1 MNSTRRRVVVPAR
14 EARAV
19 RLATGDRARV
29 IDLEGRQVGDVFCFA
44 AEDPSEHLSAAH
56 TRTQLGRL
64 FPALG
69 ESFVTDRR
77 RPILTLAGDT
87 SPGVHDMLIAACD
100 PARYRAH
107 GVEGRHASCAEN
119 LHRALG
125 EEGLRTAV
133 VPQPIN
139 VFMRISI
146 GGDGG
151 LNWLP
156 ALSRPGDG
164 VTFEAAMDCVLV
176 VSACPQDV
184 VGINGGNEP
193 TALALDLSPAQESAE
208 RVPARHDTGEKQ

>member
-1 MNSTRRRVVVPAR
+1 MNSTRRRTVVPAR
-14 EARAV
+14 DARAV
-19 RLATGDRARV
+19 RLAAGDRVRV
-29 IDLEGRQVGDVFCFA
+29 VDLEGRQVGDVFCFA
-44 AEDPSEHLSAAH
+44 AEDPSEALSAAH

-64 FPALG
+64 FPALW

-77 RPILTLAGDT
+77 RPILTLVDDT

-100 PARYRAH
+100 PARYQAL

-125 EEGLRTAV
+125 EVGLRTAV
-133 VPQPIN
+133 VPQPVN

-146 GGDGG
+146 EEDGG
-151 LNWLP
+151 LTWLP
-156 ALSRPGDG
+156 ALSLPGDS

-193 TALALDLSPAQESAE
+193 TALALDLLPAHEPAE
-208 RVPARHDTGEKQ
+208 RVPALHDTGDEQ

>member
-1 MNSTRRRVVVPAR
+1 MIPAR
-14 EARAV
+14 EARLV
-19 RLATGDRARV
+19 RLATGDRVRV
-29 IDLEGRQVGDVFCFA
+29 VGLEGRQVGDVFCFA

-77 RPILTLAGDT
+77 RPILTLVGDT

-107 GVEGRHASCAEN
+107 GVGGRHASCAEN

-125 EEGLRTAV
+125 EVGLRTAV
-133 VPQPIN
+133 VPQPVN

-146 GGDGG
+146 EENGG

-156 ALSRPGDG
+156 ALSRPGDS

-193 TALALDLSPAQESAE
+193 TALALDLFPAQESAE
-208 RVPARHDTGEKQ
+208 RVPALHDTGEKQ